1 MQRSMVRRDEARRAF
16 LDTITHRCATETLR
30 PFTDRDY
37 PLISHGPSNDQI
49 APISIRWQ
57 RTCQRKTGRRRKN
70 THCAVN
76 GIKSRTTSFLSRGT
90 KFSHV
95 YRPRDSPHD
104 CDNIVICP
112 SLDGDTVPEYF
123 HEFLATNSRV
133 YKRRIKRRR
142 NFLFTKSKRARA
154 VFEFSIRALAFLFLI
169 DGTHTFSRSRG
180 RASNDRIFLLSIF
193 QHSSWMDRVHY
204 LPPILPSSSHG
215 SCHVAMHRRV
225 RRMILLPSRD
235 HGTSRV
241 RRARSVR
248 SLSLF
253 FFPSI
258 STPVFRRISTMVAA
272 IRWTPRFPGCRVD
285 KGGRKR
291 GKNREDGIF
300 FPFPRKVVAP
310 WRGMRARNHHE

>member
-1 MQRSMVRRDEARRAF
+1 MERNSRTFIV
-16 LDTITHRCATETLR
+16 LETLR
-30 PFTDRDY
+30 TIATILLFAPLSTATPF
-37 PLISHGPSNDQI
+37 PNISTN
-49 APISIRWQ
+49 
-57 RTCQRKTGRRRKN
+57 
-70 THCAVN
+70 
-76 GIKSRTTSFLSRGT
+76 
-90 KFSHV
+90 FS
-95 YRPRDSPHD
+95 PR
-104 CDNIVICP
+104 
-112 SLDGDTVPEYF
+112 
-123 HEFLATNSRV
+123 NSRV

-235 HGTSRV
+235 HGTSRA
-241 RRARSVR
+241 RRARSVL

-253 FFPSI
+253 FFPLDLDS
-258 STPVFRRISTMVAA
+258 
-272 IRWTPRFPGCRVD
+272 RFSSYLHD
-285 KGGRKR
+285 GGRDPLDAAFSGVSRWQR
-291 GKNREDGIF
+291 GSKAWQESRGRNLFSLSSKSSRTLAGDARAK
-300 FPFPRKVVAP
+300 PPRVMLGSDWSLRRGASVATTRAKAESPPPPRPAPPCPPP
-310 WRGMRARNHHE
+310 WSATGW